1 MHIPLPIIDADP
13 RHTVF
18 VNVKVSSIKDKAL
31 FLIDI
36 NLLSLHLI
44 KNEQFFLRDAE
55 GPPYSYHNIG
65 HCVKQ
70 EREK

>member
-36 NLLSLHLI
+36 NLLSLHLKKMSSSI
-44 KNEQFFLRDAE
+44 
-55 GPPYSYHNIG
+55 
-65 HCVKQ
+65 
-70 EREK
+70 

>member
-13 RHTVF
+13 SHVVF

-31 FLIDI
+31 FLINI
-36 NLLSLHLI
+36 NLLSLQLK
-44 KNEQFFLRDAE
+44 KNEQFYLRNVED
-55 GPPYSYHNIG
+55 PPYSYHNIG

-70 EREK
+70 EHEK